1 MKAINVGDNTYD
13 IFDDTMQ
20 VYNELPAQSY
30 VVRFSERRGFFLEK
44 YNDMDVKEPKV
55 YGVHE
60 EKVNKVLNM
69 FDRQDRN
76 LGVILSGD
84 KGIGKSL
91 FAKMLANAAIQKGIP
106 MIVVDRYVPGLASY
120 IEDIEQE
127 VMVLFDEFDKTFGE
141 VKSREG
147 EASPQTNLLSLFDG
161 LSSGKKLFVVT
172 CNELRK
178 LNEYLI
184 NRPGRFHYHFRFE
197 YPSANEIR
205 AYLEDKLEVEYYSEI
220 DNVVS
225 FANKISLN
233 YDCLRAIATE
243 LNTGLTFSEAIK
255 DLNIVNTEQQLYNV
269 MLRYNNGA
277 VFRAQNVSLDMFGDD
292 DDRCIYMYDKRGRN
306 VIDITFK
313 PCDAVYDTRRFAH
326 IISPD
331 NLKVEYYFES
341 DGDSAAEEG
350 KTMEEVLTSAGV
362 ECVVINRKES
372 RSIHYSV

>member
-30 VVRFSERRGFFLEK
+30 VVRFSERRGFFLEE

-313 PCDAVYDTRRFAH
+313 PCDAVYDTRKFAH

-331 NLKVEYYFES
+331 NLKVEYYFGS
-341 DGDSAAEEG
+341 DGDFAAEGG